1 MAYKIAKATITKDN
15 NLYYIFDTIGN
26 LTAKTEEQA
35 DQATLA
41 FFNTEINMGFIKE
54 KSIKGLTNWQNESM
68 RLLKIISFNW
78 LDIERGEEIETIYEK
93 FIPLNQL

>member
-15 NLYYIFDTIGN
+15 NLYYIFDTVEN
-26 LTAKTEEQA
+26 LTATTEEQA

-54 KSIKGLTNWQNESM
+54 KSIRGLNKWQDESV
-68 RLLKIISFNW
+68 RILKIHNLNW
-78 LDIERGEEIETIYEK
+78 KDIDQGKEIETIYEK
-93 FIPLNQL
+93 YIPLNQL

>member
-35 DQATLA
+35 NQAIIA
-41 FFNTEINMGFIKE
+41 FFNTEINIGFIKE
-54 KSIKGLTNWQNESM
+54 KSIKGLNKWQDESVRILNIHNLNW
-68 RLLKIISFNW
+68 K
-78 LDIERGEEIETIYEK
+78 DIEGKEIETIYEK
-93 FIPLNQL
+93 YIPLNQL

>member
-1 MAYKIAKATITKDN
+1 MVYKIAKATITRDD

-26 LTAKTEEQA
+26 LTATTEEQA

-41 FFNTEINMGFIKE
+41 FFNTEINMGFIRE
-54 KSIKGLTNWQNESM
+54 KSIRGLNKWQDESV
-68 RLLKIISFNW
+68 RILKLVSFSW
-78 LDIERGEEIETIYEK
+78 PDVEKGEEIETIYEK